1 MINFLYKYQRGVEK
15 MNKNVIKR
23 IGAAVIVIGVIVAI
37 IGSIGCGNAGYTD
50 ANIFEFLKCIGI
62 TIVGGL
68 LCWLGG
74 EIIALKK

>member
-1 MINFLYKYQRGVEK
+1 